1 MKHSILIVD
10 DEKMIRSGL
19 VRALSH
25 AYNTYQAANGRE
37 AMEIIDTNRDI
48 RVVVSDLKMPEVD
61 GFELLAMLQKN
72 NKKINVIL
80 VTAYVPFESGDPVQM
95 GAFDYMTKPV
105 DLNKLETTIQT
116 AIESTTL

>member
-61 GFELLAMLQKN
+61 GFELLARLQIN
-72 NKKINVIL
+72 NKKIKVIL
-80 VTAYVPFESGDPVQM
+80 VTAYVPFESEDPVQM
-95 GAFDYMTKPV
+95 GAFDYMIKPV

-116 AIESTTL
+116 AIDTH